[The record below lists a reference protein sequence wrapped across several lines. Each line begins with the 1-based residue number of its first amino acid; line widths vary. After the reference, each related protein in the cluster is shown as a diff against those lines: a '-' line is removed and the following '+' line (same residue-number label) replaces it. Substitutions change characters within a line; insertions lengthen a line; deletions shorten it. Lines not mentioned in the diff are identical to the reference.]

1 MQKPPLLYPPPWMDA
16 KTLAQH
22 LSVKPS
28 TIRLMM
34 KRGRLPRPMQD
45 GKVTLWNWELVN
57 RWLMRGDGSETT
69 AAEVTADVLAK
80 RARRIRVSFHR
91 KEPPYDRSII
101 RQADVE

>member
-1 MQKPPLLYPPPWMDA
+1 MDGCQDFSATSVGQTVHNTVDDEAWKASASHAGRQSHAVELGASQPLA
-16 KTLAQH
+16 K
-22 LSVKPS
+22 
-28 TIRLMM
+28 
-34 KRGRLPRPMQD
+34 
-45 GKVTLWNWELVN
+45 
-57 RWLMRGDGSETT
+57 RGDGSETT

>member
-1 MQKPPLLYPPPWMDA
+1 MDA

-28 TIRLMM
+28 TIRTLM
-34 KRGRLPRPMQD
+34 KHGALPRPKQV
-45 GKVTLWNWELVN
+45 GKIALWNWQVVN